1 MQTALFRTMAAAYC
15 KKDPVQSNIM
25 RENADFFEK
34 LAVEVH
40 TAATEDNAQYQAPF
54 FVRPLYRDSVEW
66 MDEGTDA

>member
-1 MQTALFRTMAAAYC
+1 MADNYFI
-15 KKDPVQSNIM
+15 KDPVASDNM

-34 LAVEVH
+34 LAVKVH

-54 FVRPLYRDSVEW
+54 FVRPRYRDSVEW